1 MAIASYLIKKSH
13 YMEELR
19 THYHYFSNEEGD
31 GYEIYSC
38 DFPEVKGYGD
48 TYDEAMSDL
57 RRNLKRNE
65 EKSME
70 AQSLMEEA
78 IAAYDRK
85 DYMVAKSIWEGLVY
99 TNTDA
104 MVNLGT
110 MYVKGFG
117 VAKSIS
123 TAFTL
128 FERAASMGHETASFY
143 LGGMYENGIGVTA
156 DKDQSIRYYMVAAE
170 ANMPTAQ
177 LKVGILLRNDD
188 VLNSMKWMIK
198 AAHAG
203 EAQAHSLLTYVSNQS
218 DASDINVAFR
228 MMDESSQ
235 RAKVEMVIVENI
247 APMLASDGG
256 GVELVNYVAGDTPEI
271 WLRYL
276 GACSGCH
283 LGPTSTA
290 GMILEQFENVI
301 DKRIVIYLW

>member
-1 MAIASYLIKKSH
+1 V
-13 YMEELR
+13 EELR

-57 RRNLKRNE
+57 VRNLKRNE
-65 EKSME
+65 VKRME
-70 AQSLMEEA
+70 AESLMETA
-78 IAAYDRK
+78 IAAYDAK
-85 DYMVAKSIWEGLVY
+85 EYMKAKSIWESLSS

-117 VAKSIS
+117 VAKDIK

-128 FERAASMGHETASFY
+128 FDRAAEQGHEVASFF
-143 LGGMYENGIGVTA
+143 LGGMYENGIGVNA
-156 DKDQSIRYYMVAAE
+156 DKDQSIRYYTVAAE

-177 LKVGILLRNDD
+177 LKLGILLRNDD
-188 VLNSMKWMIK
+188 VLNSMKWMIR

-203 EAQAHSLLTYVSNQS
+203 EAQAHSLLTYVSNQTS
-218 DASDINVAFR
+218 ASDINVAFR

-235 RAKVEMVIVENI
+235 RAKVETVITDNLGPI
-247 APMLASDGG
+247 LASDGG
-256 GVELVNYVAGDTPEI
+256 GVELVNYVSGDTPEI

-301 DKRIVIYLW
+301 DKKIVIYLW

>member
-1 MAIASYLIKKSH
+1 
-13 YMEELR
+13 MEELH

-38 DFPEVKGYGD
+38 EYPDVKGYGD
-48 TYDEAMSDL
+48 TYEEAMDDMK
-57 RRNLKRNE
+57 RNLDRYLQRIKG
-65 EKSME
+65 EKME
-70 AQSLMEEA
+70 AESLMEQA
-78 IAAYDRK
+78 IAAYDAK
-85 DYMVAKSIWEGLVY
+85 DFLKAKAIWESLSN

-117 VAKSIS
+117 VAKNIHE
-123 TAFTL
+123 AFTL
-128 FERAASMGHETASFY
+128 FDRAASQGHEVAAFY
-143 LGGMYENGIGVTA
+143 LGGMYENGIGTSPDA
-156 DKDQSIRYYMVAAE
+156 QKSIQYYTVAAE
-170 ANMPTAQ
+170 ADMATAQ
-177 LKVGILLRNDD
+177 LKLAILLRNEDI
-188 VLNSMKWMIK
+188 LNSMKWMIK

-203 EAQAHSLLTYVSNQS
+203 ESQAQSLLTYVSNQAE
-218 DASDINVAFR
+218 ASDINVAFR

-235 RAKVEMVIVENI
+235 RAKVEMVISENL
-247 APMLASDGG
+247 APILASDGG
-256 GVELVNYVAGDTPEI
+256 GVELVNYVSGDTPEI

-301 DKRIVIYLW
+301 DKKIVIYLW

>member
-1 MAIASYLIKKSH
+1 MD
-13 YMEELR
+13 ELR

-38 DFPEVKGYGD
+38 DFPDVKGYGD
-48 TYDEAMSDL
+48 TYEEAMSDL
-57 RRNLKRNE
+57 RKNLKRYE
-65 EKSME
+65 EKGME
-70 AQSLMEEA
+70 AQSLMETA
-78 IAAYDRK
+78 IIAYDK
-85 DYMVAKSIWEGLVY
+85 KEYMTAKSIWEGLSA

-117 VAKSIS
+117 VPKSIS

-128 FERAASMGHETASFY
+128 FERAAAYGHETASFY
-143 LGGMYENGIGVTA
+143 MGGMYENGIGVPENKA
-156 DKDQSIRYYMVAAE
+156 EAIRYYTTAAE

-177 LKVGILLRNDD
+177 LKLALLLREED
-188 VLNSMKWMIK
+188 VLTSMKWMIS

-203 EAQAHSLLTYVSNQS
+203 EAQAHSLLTYVSNMSQ
-218 DASDINVAFR
+218 ATDINVAFR

-235 RAKVEMVIVENI
+235 RAKVEMVIAENL
-247 APMLASDGG
+247 APTLASDGG
-256 GVELVNYVAGDTPEI
+256 GIELVNYVGGDTPEI

-301 DKRIVIYLW
+301 DKKIVIYLW

>member
-1 MAIASYLIKKSH
+1 
-13 YMEELR
+13 MEDLR

-38 DFPEVKGYGD
+38 DFPELKGYGD

-57 RRNLKRNE
+57 RRNLKHRE

-70 AQSLMEEA
+70 AQPLMETA
-78 IAAYDRK
+78 IAAYDKK
-85 DYMVAKSIWEGLVY
+85 DYMVAKSIWEPLSA

-117 VAKSIS
+117 VERNISI
-123 TAFTL
+123 AFTL
-128 FERAASMGHETASFY
+128 FERAAAYGHETASFY
-143 LGGMYENGIGVTA
+143 MGGMYENGIGVTA
-156 DKDQSIRYYMVAAE
+156 DKAEAIRYYTIAAE

-177 LKVGILLRNDD
+177 LKLGILLRDED
-188 VLNSMKWMIK
+188 VLNSMSWMIR
-198 AAHAG
+198 AAHSG
-203 EAQAHSLLTYVSNQS
+203 EAQAHALLTYVSNMS
-218 DASDINVAFR
+218 EATDINVAFR

-235 RAKVEMVIVENI
+235 RAKVEMVIAENL
-247 APMLASDGG
+247 APTLASDGG
-256 GVELVNYVAGDTPEI
+256 GVELVNYIGGDTPEI

-290 GMILEQFENVI
+290 GMILEQFEKVI
-301 DKRIVIYLW
+301 DKKIVIYLW

>member
-1 MAIASYLIKKSH
+1 
-13 YMEELR
+13 MEELR

-38 DFPEVKGYGD
+38 DIPDLKGFGE
-48 TYDEAMSDL
+48 TYDEAMDDL
-57 RRNLKRNE
+57 RKNLKRHK

-70 AQSLMEEA
+70 ALSLMESA
-78 IAAYDRK
+78 IIAFDRK
-85 DYMVAKSIWEGLVY
+85 DYKTAKSIWEPLSA

-117 VAKSIS
+117 VERNIS
-123 TAFTL
+123 VAFTL
-128 FERAASMGHETASFY
+128 FERAAAYGHETAAFY
-143 LGGMYENGIGVTA
+143 MGGMYENGIGVSADTA
-156 DKDQSIRYYMVAAE
+156 ESIRYYTIAAE

-177 LKVGILLRNDD
+177 LKLGTLLRD
-188 VLNSMKWMIK
+188 VDTLNSMQWMIR

-203 EAQAHSLLTYVSNQS
+203 EAQAHALLTYVSNMSQ
-218 DASDINVAFR
+218 ATDINVAFR

-235 RAKVEMVIVENI
+235 RAKVEMVIAENL
-247 APMLASDGG
+247 APTLASDGG
-256 GVELVNYVAGDTPEI
+256 GIELINYIGGDTPEI

-290 GMILEQFENVI
+290 GMILEQFEKVI
-301 DKRIVIYLW
+301 DKKIVIYLW

>member
-1 MAIASYLIKKSH
+1 MD
-13 YMEELR
+13 ELR

-38 DFPEVKGYGD
+38 DLPDVKGFGE
-48 TYDEAMSDL
+48 TYDEAMDDL
-57 RRNLKRNE
+57 RRNIKRYE

-70 AQSLMEEA
+70 AQSLMETA
-78 IAAYDRK
+78 IAAYDAK
-85 DYMVAKSIWEGLVY
+85 DYTKAKAIWESLGES
-99 TNTDA
+99 NTDA

-110 MYVKGFG
+110 MYVKGYG
-117 VAKSIS
+117 VAKDIQK
-123 TAFTL
+123 AFSL
-128 FERAASMGHETASFY
+128 FDRAAEKNHEVASFY
-143 LGGMYENGIGVTA
+143 LGGMYENGIGVDA
-156 DKDQSIRYYMVAAE
+156 DKEQSIRYYTVAAE

-177 LKVGILLRNDD
+177 LKLGILLRNDD
-188 VLNSMKWMIK
+188 VLNSMKWMIR

-203 EAQAHSLLTYVSNQS
+203 ESQAHSLLTYVSNQNA
-218 DASDINVAFR
+218 ASDINVTFR

-235 RAKVEMVIVENI
+235 RAKVESVITENL
-247 APMLASDGG
+247 APILASDGG
-256 GVELVNYVAGDTPEI
+256 GVELVNYVGGDTPEI

-301 DKRIVIYLW
+301 DKKIVIYLW

>member
-1 MAIASYLIKKSH
+1 MDN
-13 YMEELR
+13 LR

-57 RRNLKRNE
+57 RRNLQRYE

-70 AQSLMEEA
+70 AQSLMENA
-78 IAAYDRK
+78 ITAYDRK
-85 DYMVAKSIWEGLVY
+85 DYTVAKSIWEGLVH

-128 FERAASMGHETASFY
+128 FERAASMGHESASFY
-143 LGGMYENGIGVTA
+143 LGGMYENGIGVSA
-156 DKDQSIRYYMVAAE
+156 DKALSIRHYTVAAE

-177 LKVGILLRNDD
+177 LKLGILLRDED
-188 VLNSMKWMIK
+188 VLNSMKWMIR

-203 EAQAHSLLTYVSNQS
+203 EAQAHSLLTYVSNMS
-218 DASDINVAFR
+218 EATDINVAFR

-235 RAKVEMVIVENI
+235 RAKVEMVIAENL
-247 APMLASDGG
+247 APTLASDGG
-256 GVELVNYVAGDTPEI
+256 GVELVNYVGGDTPEI

-301 DKRIVIYLW
+301 DKKIVIYLW

>member
-1 MAIASYLIKKSH
+1 MD
-13 YMEELR
+13 ELR

-38 DFPEVKGYGD
+38 DFPDIKGYGD

-65 EKSME
+65 GNV
-70 AQSLMEEA
+70 MEEETLMQQA
-78 IAAYDRK
+78 INAYDNK
-85 DYMVAKSIWEGLVY
+85 DFMSAKAIWESLSDS
-99 TNTDA
+99 NSDA

-110 MYVKGFG
+110 MHVKGFG
-117 VAKSIS
+117 TAKNIHK
-123 TAFTL
+123 AYEL
-128 FERAASMGHETASFY
+128 FERAASLGHETAAFY

-156 DKDQSIRYYMVAAE
+156 NMAESIRHYTVAA
-170 ANMPTAQ
+170 NGGMSTAQ
-177 LKVGILLRNDD
+177 LKLGILLRNDD
-188 VLNSMKWMIK
+188 VLSSMQWMIK

-203 EAQAHSLLTYVSNQS
+203 EAQAHSLLTYVSNKS
-218 DASDINVAFR
+218 DDNDINVAFR
-228 MMDESSQ
+228 MMDSSSQ
-235 RAKVEMVIVENI
+235 RAKVEMVITENLGPI
-247 APMLASDGG
+247 LASDGG
-256 GVELVNYVAGDTPEI
+256 GVELVNYLSGDTPEI